1 MTLTT
6 RDISEMLSVPRHTVQ
21 KWFFFGLQ
29 GSRCGRALVV
39 ELGVWERWKAANL
52 YRNAAGRWRLKYG
65 TSVASRPAPIDAR
78 KRRSIAELAETH
90 EEHPIAQ
97 ARRFAR
103 VSAYAARV
111 EQGQPIFGEAC

>member
-6 RDISEMLSVPRHTVQ
+6 RDISEMLHVPQSRVQ
-21 KWFFFGLQ
+21 KWFAMGLTA
-29 GSRCGRALVV
+29 GRHGRSLTV
-39 ELGVWERWKAANL
+39 ELGVWERWKAKNL
-52 YRNAAGRWRLKYG
+52 YRTMAGGWRMKYG
-65 TSVASRPAPIDAR
+65 NSITTRPMPIVSR
-78 KRRSIAELAETH
+78 KQRSIAELAETY

-97 ARRFAR
+97 VRRMLR